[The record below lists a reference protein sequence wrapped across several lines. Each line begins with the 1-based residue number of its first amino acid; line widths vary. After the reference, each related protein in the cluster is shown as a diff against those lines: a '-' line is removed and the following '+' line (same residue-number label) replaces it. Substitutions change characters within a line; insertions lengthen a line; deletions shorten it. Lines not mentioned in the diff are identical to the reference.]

1 MSKEKNKVFAENL
14 RYFLERSGETQ
25 VDVAKAIG
33 VLPSTFCDYC
43 QGRTHPRMDKVERIA
58 NYFDIDIT
66 DLVEERSYENPNY
79 VRRQARTISREL
91 SLRPEAME
99 FFKKYQALSKEDAVL
114 VESLIDR
121 LLEREAKNE

>member
-14 RYFLERSGETQ
+14 RYFLEQSGDAQ

-43 QGRTHPRMDKVERIA
+43 QGRTHPRMDKVERLA

-66 DLVEERSYENPNY
+66 DLLEERSYENPHY
-79 VRRQARTISREL
+79 LKRQARLVTRDLASNPENLEL
-91 SLRPEAME
+91 
-99 FFKKYQALSKEDAVL
+99 FKKYQALSREDAEL
-114 VESLIDR
+114 VARLIDR
-121 LLEREAKNE
+121 LFEGEVKNE